1 MEQTAITPHRFSPM
15 NKSFDLNLY
24 LVTDA
29 PERCRYGLLETVRRA
44 VVGGVSIVQYRREN
58 SDHATMLT
66 EVLPLR
72 DFLRGAGVPLII
84 NDDVELAVEIDAD
97 GIHIGQD
104 DMPVEQARALI
115 GPDKILGLTVT
126 NAAEMAAVNPELV
139 DYVGCG
145 PVFPTISKDDAPTAL
160 GVQKWG
166 DRAAVCPV
174 PVCAIGGL
182 NVERA
187 RAVRA
192 TGHCDGIAV
201 VSAICAAED
210 PEKAARKLV

>member
-1 MEQTAITPHRFSPM
+1 MSKPF
-15 NKSFDLNLY
+15 NLNLY

-44 VVGGVSIVQYRREN
+44 VAGGVSIVQYRRDLE
-58 SDHATMLT
+58 DHAAVLA

-84 NDDVELAVEIDAD
+84 NNDVELAVEIGAD
-97 GIHIGQD
+97 GIHIGQS
-104 DMPVEQARALI
+104 DMPVAQARALI
-115 GPDKILGLTVT
+115 GPEMILGLTVA
-126 NAAEMAAVNPELV
+126 NDAEMDAVDAALV

-145 PVFPTISKDDAPTAL
+145 PVFPTISKDDAPAAL

-166 DRAAVCPV
+166 ELAARCPV
-174 PVCAIGGL
+174 PICAIGGL
-182 NVERA
+182 DAARA

-210 PEKAARKLV
+210 TEQATRELL

>member
-1 MEQTAITPHRFSPM
+1 MS
-15 NKSFDLNLY
+15 KKFDLNLY

-44 VVGGVSIVQYRREN
+44 VAGGVSIVQYRRDLE
-58 SDHATMLT
+58 DHAAVLS

-84 NDDVELAVEIDAD
+84 NNDVELAVEIGAD
-97 GIHIGQD
+97 GIHIGQS
-104 DMPVEQARALI
+104 DMPVAEARALI
-115 GPDKILGLTVT
+115 GPEMILGLTVA
-126 NAAEMAAVNPELV
+126 NDAEMDAVDATLV

-145 PVFPTISKDDAPTAL
+145 PVFPTISKDDAPADL
-160 GVQKWG
+160 GVAKWAEL
-166 DRAAVCPV
+166 AARCPV
-174 PVCAIGGL
+174 PICAIGGL
-182 NVERA
+182 DVERS

-210 PEKAARKLV
+210 PEQAARNLV

>member
-1 MEQTAITPHRFSPM
+1 MS
-15 NKSFDLNLY
+15 KSFDLNLY

-29 PERCRYGLLETVRRA
+29 PERCRHGLLETVRRA
-44 VVGGVSIVQYRREN
+44 VAGGVSIVQYRRDLP
-58 SDHATMLT
+58 DHAAVLA

-72 DFLRGAGVPLII
+72 DMLRTAGVPLII
-84 NDDVELAVEIDAD
+84 NNDVALAVEIGAD
-97 GIHIGQD
+97 GIHIGQG
-104 DMPVEQARALI
+104 DMPVAEARALI
-115 GPDKILGLTVT
+115 GPDMILGLTVA
-126 NAAEMAAVNPELV
+126 NDAEMDGVNPALV

-166 DRAAVCPV
+166 ELAARCPV
-174 PVCAIGGL
+174 PICAIGGL
-182 NVERA
+182 DAARA

-210 PEKAARKLV
+210 TEQAARDLLP

>member
-1 MEQTAITPHRFSPM
+1 MS
-15 NKSFDLNLY
+15 KKFDLNLY

-44 VVGGVSIVQYRREN
+44 VAGGVSIVQYRRDME
-58 SDHATMLT
+58 DHAAVLA

-84 NDDVELAVEIDAD
+84 NNDVALAVEIGAD
-97 GIHIGQD
+97 GIHIGQS
-104 DMPVEQARALI
+104 DMPVAEARALI
-115 GPDKILGLTVT
+115 GPEMILGLTVA
-126 NAAEMAAVNPELV
+126 NDAEMDAVDATLV

-145 PVFPTISKDDAPTAL
+145 PVFPTISKDDAPADL
-160 GVQKWG
+160 GVAKWAEL
-166 DRAAVCPV
+166 AARCPV
-174 PVCAIGGL
+174 PICAIGGL
-182 NVERA
+182 DVERS

-210 PEKAARKLV
+210 PEQAARNLV

>member
-1 MEQTAITPHRFSPM
+1 MS
-15 NKSFDLNLY
+15 KKFDLNLY

-29 PERCRYGLLETVRRA
+29 PERCHYGLLETVRRA
-44 VVGGVSIVQYRREN
+44 VAGGVSIVQYRRDLE
-58 SDHATMLT
+58 DHAAVLA

-84 NDDVELAVEIDAD
+84 NNDVELAVEIGAD
-97 GIHIGQD
+97 GIHIGQS
-104 DMPVEQARALI
+104 DMPVAEARALI
-115 GPDKILGLTVT
+115 GPEMILGLTVA
-126 NAAEMAAVNPELV
+126 NDAEMDAVDATLV

-145 PVFPTISKDDAPTAL
+145 PVFPTISKDDAPADL
-160 GVQKWG
+160 GVAKWAEL
-166 DRAAVCPV
+166 AARCPV
-174 PVCAIGGL
+174 PICAIGGL
-182 NVERA
+182 DVERS

-210 PEKAARKLV
+210 PEQAARNLL

>member
-1 MEQTAITPHRFSPM
+1 MS
-15 NKSFDLNLY
+15 KKFDLNLY

-44 VVGGVSIVQYRREN
+44 VAGGVSIVQYRRDLE
-58 SDHATMLT
+58 DHAAVLA

-84 NDDVELAVEIDAD
+84 NNDVELAVEIGAD
-97 GIHIGQD
+97 GIHIGQS
-104 DMPVEQARALI
+104 DMPVAEARALI
-115 GPDKILGLTVT
+115 GPEMILGLTVA
-126 NAAEMAAVNPELV
+126 NDAEMDAVDATLV

-145 PVFPTISKDDAPTAL
+145 PVFPTISKDDAPADL
-160 GVQKWG
+160 GVAKWAEL
-166 DRAAVCPV
+166 AARCPV
-174 PVCAIGGL
+174 PICAIGGL
-182 NVERA
+182 DVERS

-210 PEKAARKLV
+210 PELAARNLV

>member
-1 MEQTAITPHRFSPM
+1 MS
-15 NKSFDLNLY
+15 KKFDLNLY

-44 VVGGVSIVQYRREN
+44 VAGGVSIVQYRRDLE
-58 SDHATMLT
+58 DHAAVLA

-84 NDDVELAVEIDAD
+84 NNDVELAVEIGAD
-97 GIHIGQD
+97 GIHIGQS
-104 DMPVEQARALI
+104 DMPVAEARALI
-115 GPDKILGLTVT
+115 GPDMILGLTVA
-126 NAAEMAAVNPELV
+126 NDAEMDAVDATQV

-145 PVFPTISKDDAPTAL
+145 PVFPTISKDDAPADL
-160 GVQKWG
+160 GVAKWAEL
-166 DRAAVCPV
+166 AARCPV
-174 PVCAIGGL
+174 PICAIGGL
-182 NVERA
+182 DVERS

-210 PEKAARKLV
+210 PEQAARNLV

>member
-1 MEQTAITPHRFSPM
+1 MS
-15 NKSFDLNLY
+15 KKFDLNLY

-44 VVGGVSIVQYRREN
+44 VAGGVSIVQYRRDLE
-58 SDHATMLT
+58 DHAAVLA

-84 NDDVELAVEIDAD
+84 NNDVELAVEIGAD
-97 GIHIGQD
+97 GIHIGQS
-104 DMPVEQARALI
+104 DMPVAEARALI
-115 GPDKILGLTVT
+115 GPEMILGLTVA
-126 NAAEMAAVNPELV
+126 NDAEMDAVDATLV

-145 PVFPTISKDDAPTAL
+145 PVFPTISKDDAPADL
-160 GVQKWG
+160 GVAKWAEL
-166 DRAAVCPV
+166 AARCPV
-174 PVCAIGGL
+174 PICAIGGL
-182 NVERA
+182 DVERS
-187 RAVRA
+187 RAVRG

-210 PEKAARKLV
+210 PEQAARNLV

>member
-1 MEQTAITPHRFSPM
+1 MS
-15 NKSFDLNLY
+15 KKFDLNLY

-44 VVGGVSIVQYRREN
+44 VAGGVSIVQYRRDLE
-58 SDHATMLT
+58 DHAAVLA

-84 NDDVELAVEIDAD
+84 NNDVELAVEIGAD
-97 GIHIGQD
+97 GIHIGQS
-104 DMPVEQARALI
+104 DMPVAEARALI
-115 GPDKILGLTVT
+115 GPEMILGLTVA
-126 NAAEMAAVNPELV
+126 NDAEMDAVDATLV

-145 PVFPTISKDDAPTAL
+145 PVFPTISKDDAPADL
-160 GVQKWG
+160 GVAKWAEL
-166 DRAAVCPV
+166 AARCPV
-174 PVCAIGGL
+174 PICAIGGL
-182 NVERA
+182 DVERS

-210 PEKAARKLV
+210 PEQAARNLV

>member
-1 MEQTAITPHRFSPM
+1 MS
-15 NKSFDLNLY
+15 KKFDLNLY

-44 VVGGVSIVQYRREN
+44 VAGGVSIVQYRRDME
-58 SDHATMLT
+58 DHAAVLA

-84 NDDVELAVEIDAD
+84 NNDVELAVEIGAD
-97 GIHIGQD
+97 GIHIGQS
-104 DMPVEQARALI
+104 DMPVAEARALI
-115 GPDKILGLTVT
+115 GPEMILGLTVA
-126 NAAEMAAVNPELV
+126 NDAEMDAVDATLV

-145 PVFPTISKDDAPTAL
+145 PVFPTISKDDAPADL
-160 GVQKWG
+160 GVAKWAEL
-166 DRAAVCPV
+166 AARCPV
-174 PVCAIGGL
+174 PICAIGGL
-182 NVERA
+182 DVERS

-210 PEKAARKLV
+210 PEQAARNLL

>member
-1 MEQTAITPHRFSPM
+1 MS
-15 NKSFDLNLY
+15 KKFDQNLY

-44 VVGGVSIVQYRREN
+44 VACGVSIVQYRRDLE
-58 SDHATMLT
+58 DHAAVLA

-72 DFLRGAGVPLII
+72 DFLREAGVPLII
-84 NDDVELAVEIDAD
+84 NNDVELAVEIGAD
-97 GIHIGQD
+97 GIHIGQS
-104 DMPVEQARALI
+104 DMPVAEARALI
-115 GPDKILGLTVT
+115 GPEMILGLTVA
-126 NAAEMAAVNPELV
+126 NDAEMDAVDATLV

-145 PVFPTISKDDAPTAL
+145 PVFPTISKDDAPADL
-160 GVQKWG
+160 GVAKWAEL
-166 DRAAVCPV
+166 AARCPV
-174 PVCAIGGL
+174 PICAIGGL
-182 NVERA
+182 DVERS

-210 PEKAARKLV
+210 PEQAARNLV

>member
-1 MEQTAITPHRFSPM
+1 MS
-15 NKSFDLNLY
+15 KKFDLNLY

-44 VVGGVSIVQYRREN
+44 VAGGVSIVQYRRDLE
-58 SDHATMLT
+58 DHAAVLA

-84 NDDVELAVEIDAD
+84 NNDVELAVEIDAD
-97 GIHIGQD
+97 GIHIGQS
-104 DMPVEQARALI
+104 DMSVAEARALI
-115 GPDKILGLTVT
+115 GPEMILGLTVA
-126 NAAEMAAVNPELV
+126 NDAEMDAVDATLV

-145 PVFPTISKDDAPTAL
+145 PVFPTISKDDAPADL
-160 GVQKWG
+160 GVAKWAEL
-166 DRAAVCPV
+166 AARCPV
-174 PVCAIGGL
+174 PICAIGGL
-182 NVERA
+182 DVERS

-201 VSAICAAED
+201 VSAICAAEN
-210 PEKAARKLV
+210 PEQAARNLL

>member
-1 MEQTAITPHRFSPM
+1 MS
-15 NKSFDLNLY
+15 KKFDLNLY

-44 VVGGVSIVQYRREN
+44 VAGGVSIVQYRRDLE
-58 SDHATMLT
+58 DHAAVLA

-84 NDDVELAVEIDAD
+84 NNDVELAVEIGAD
-97 GIHIGQD
+97 GIHIGQS
-104 DMPVEQARALI
+104 DMPVAEARALI
-115 GPDKILGLTVT
+115 GPEMILGLTVA
-126 NAAEMAAVNPELV
+126 NDAEMDAVDATQV

-145 PVFPTISKDDAPTAL
+145 PVFPTISKDDAPADL
-160 GVQKWG
+160 GVAKWAEL
-166 DRAAVCPV
+166 AARCPV
-174 PVCAIGGL
+174 PICAIGGL
-182 NVERA
+182 DVERS

-210 PEKAARKLV
+210 PEQAARNLL

>member
-1 MEQTAITPHRFSPM
+1 MS
-15 NKSFDLNLY
+15 KKFDLNLY

-44 VVGGVSIVQYRREN
+44 VAGGVSIVQYRRDLE
-58 SDHATMLT
+58 DHAAVLA

-84 NDDVELAVEIDAD
+84 NNDVELAVEIGAD
-97 GIHIGQD
+97 GIHIGQS
-104 DMPVEQARALI
+104 DMPVAEARALI
-115 GPDKILGLTVT
+115 GPEMILGLTVA
-126 NAAEMAAVNPELV
+126 NDAEMDAVDATLV

-145 PVFPTISKDDAPTAL
+145 PVFPTISKDDAPADL
-160 GVQKWG
+160 GVAKWAEL
-166 DRAAVCPV
+166 AARCPV
-174 PVCAIGGL
+174 PICAIGGL
-182 NVERA
+182 DVERS

-192 TGHCDGIAV
+192 SGHCDGIAV

-210 PEKAARKLV
+210 PEQAARNLV

>member
-1 MEQTAITPHRFSPM
+1 MS
-15 NKSFDLNLY
+15 KKFDLNLY

-44 VVGGVSIVQYRREN
+44 VAGGVSIVQYRRDLE
-58 SDHATMLT
+58 DHAAVLD

-84 NDDVELAVEIDAD
+84 NNDVELAVEIGAD
-97 GIHIGQD
+97 GIHIGQS
-104 DMPVEQARALI
+104 DMSVAEARALI
-115 GPDKILGLTVT
+115 GPEMILGLTVA
-126 NAAEMAAVNPELV
+126 NDAEMDAVDATQV

-145 PVFPTISKDDAPTAL
+145 PVFPTISKDDAPADL
-160 GVQKWG
+160 GVAKWAEL
-166 DRAAVCPV
+166 AARCPV
-174 PVCAIGGL
+174 PICAIGGL
-182 NVERA
+182 DVERS

-210 PEKAARKLV
+210 PEQAARNLV

>member
-1 MEQTAITPHRFSPM
+1 MS
-15 NKSFDLNLY
+15 KKFDLNLY

-44 VVGGVSIVQYRREN
+44 VAGGVSIVQYRRDLE
-58 SDHATMLT
+58 DHAAVLA

-84 NDDVELAVEIDAD
+84 NNDVELAVEIGAD
-97 GIHIGQD
+97 GIHIGQS
-104 DMPVEQARALI
+104 DMPVAEARALI
-115 GPDKILGLTVT
+115 GPEMILGLTVA
-126 NAAEMAAVNPELV
+126 NDAEMDAVDATLV

-145 PVFPTISKDDAPTAL
+145 PVFPTISKDDAPADL
-160 GVQKWG
+160 GVAKWAEL
-166 DRAAVCPV
+166 AARCPV
-174 PVCAIGGL
+174 PICAIGGL
-182 NVERA
+182 DVERS

-192 TGHCDGIAV
+192 TGHCNGIAV

-210 PEKAARKLV
+210 PEQAARELA